1 MTPNKNRSARAE
13 FTSSSH
19 LDCADVASQKF
30 WRSDDEFQSDMLKRV
45 SRTFA
50 LTIPQLPST
59 LCKVVSNA
67 YLLCRIVDTIEDEPV
82 ISAASKRYFCHKFVG
97 VLDGAKNAA
106 RFSGQLSA
114 ALSSETPAAEH
125 ELIRNVP
132 RVVDISRSFSTAQRE
147 AVRQCVATMANGMA
161 QFQLTNQKHG
171 LKSVQDLD
179 RYCYYV
185 AGVVGEMLTTLF
197 CLYSPAIANQ
207 HDRLI
212 RLAVSF
218 GQGLQMTNI
227 LKDVWEDYRNGA
239 CWLPRQVFG
248 DEDFELRELAQGE
261 RSPQFQ
267 CGIQHLIGVA
277 HGHLKDAL
285 LYTLLIPRREIGI
298 RNFCL
303 WAIGFAVLT
312 LRKINAHLDYTDGRQ
327 VKISRTSVTGTVVVS
342 RLSARHNH
350 VLRVLFYAATLGLP
364 LTRTPSIR
372 SATQGAGSLDRAV

>member
-1 MTPNKNRSARAE
+1 MMPNKKRSAKAE
-13 FTSSSH
+13 FTSLSH
-19 LDCADVASQKF
+19 LDCADVAPQKLS
-30 WRSDDEFQSDMLKRV
+30 RSDDEFQSDMLNGV

-106 RFSGQLSA
+106 RFSRQLSA

-147 AVRQCVATMANGMA
+147 AVRQCVATMANGMGE
-161 QFQLTNQKHG
+161 FQLIHETNR

-185 AGVVGEMLTTLF
+185 AGVVGEMLTSLF
-197 CLYSPAIANQ
+197 CLYSPAIAKQ

-227 LKDVWEDYRNGA
+227 LKDVWEDYRTGF
-239 CWLPRQVFG
+239 CWLPRQIFAEEG
-248 DEDFELRELAQGE
+248 FDLRELSAPRD
-261 RSPQFQ
+261 RSGFQ
-267 CGIQHLIGVA
+267 RGVRRLIGVA
-277 HGHLKDAL
+277 HRHLQNAL
-285 LYTLLIPRREIGI
+285 TYTLLIPREEVGI

-303 WAIGFAVLT
+303 WALGLAMLT
-312 LRKINAHLDYTDGRQ
+312 LGKINRHLGYTNGSQ
-327 VKISRTSVTGTVVVS
+327 VKIARRSVKATVIITKLAVHHDAF
-342 RLSARHNH
+342 LK
-350 VLRVLFYAATLGLP
+350 LLFRIAAIGLP
-364 LTRTPSIR
+364 LATDVTVW
-372 SATQGAGSLDRAV
+372 SASENEDLHEDRA